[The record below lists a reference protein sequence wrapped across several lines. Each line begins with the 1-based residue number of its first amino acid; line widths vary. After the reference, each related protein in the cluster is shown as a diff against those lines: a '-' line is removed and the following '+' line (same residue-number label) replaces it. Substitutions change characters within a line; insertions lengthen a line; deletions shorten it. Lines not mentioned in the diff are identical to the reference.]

1 MNTRIRLPL
10 YAATAAF
17 ALAMAACQPAEGP
30 VERAGKAVDNAAEKA
45 GDQIEKAGDK
55 AKDAIDELKK

>member
-1 MNTRIRLPL
+1 MKYLQATLYPL
-10 YAATAAF
+10 IAAAA
-17 ALAMAACQPAEGP
+17 LVLAACQPAEGP

-55 AKDAIDELKK
+55 VKEVVEDAKK